1 MASVAPSHAATPEAG
16 RANASTLSLDGVAE
30 HITCPIYIVAGKLDR
45 VIPWQDAERL
55 AREVKGPVVFS
66 LIEDGNHVANNR
78 GYKWRLQTADWMAER
93 LGA

>member
-1 MASVAPSHAATPEAG
+1 
-16 RANASTLSLDGVAE
+16 VAE
-30 HITCPIYIVAGKLDR
+30 RITCPLYIVAGKLDR

-55 AREVKGPVVFS
+55 AHEARGPVVLS